1 MLKTTF
7 YPIESETM
15 QQSNRRKESIMQLQN
30 LYADNIEYTNY
41 VYAECKKAQK
51 WLDDKVEY
59 LESELKLKQEEIN
72 NLNEQL
78 SKGFKDKIK
87 DLKRKIKKIMA
98 TPK

>member
-1 MLKTTF
+1 MA
-7 YPIESETM
+7 I
-15 QQSNRRKESIMQLQN
+15 IQLQN

-41 VYAECKKAQK
+41 VYAESKKAQK
-51 WLDDKVEY
+51 WFEDRIEY

-72 NLNEQL
+72 NLNEQS